1 MGSLGSSRIFVVHNY
16 VVKFSVFLVD
26 AYSIEHTVLQ
36 YMRLIFVKVIST
48 FLHRRQPQS
57 ATELDAMRSFGISLN
72 GPDPLQQQLKELD
85 IQSKLMCG
93 IQVYPP
99 TPTRSSKSSSRG
111 SRSSQPGPSLKPT
124 PQAVWVPPVSH
135 NRSVIVNRNKSL
147 PIISKLMYSLHF

>member
-1 MGSLGSSRIFVVHNY
+1 
-16 VVKFSVFLVD
+16 
-26 AYSIEHTVLQ
+26 
-36 YMRLIFVKVIST
+36 
-48 FLHRRQPQS
+48 
-57 ATELDAMRSFGISLN
+57 MRSFGISLN

-124 PQAVWVPPVSH
+124 PQAV
-135 NRSVIVNRNKSL
+135 
-147 PIISKLMYSLHF
+147 

>member
-26 AYSIEHTVLQ
+26 AYSILYYNM

-124 PQAVWVPPVSH
+124 PQAV
-135 NRSVIVNRNKSL
+135 
-147 PIISKLMYSLHF
+147 